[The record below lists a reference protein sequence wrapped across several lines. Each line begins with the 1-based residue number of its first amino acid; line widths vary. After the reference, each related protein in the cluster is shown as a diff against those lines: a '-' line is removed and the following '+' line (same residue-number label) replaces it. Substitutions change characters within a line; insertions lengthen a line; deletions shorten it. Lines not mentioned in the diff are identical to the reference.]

1 MNLPEEPR
9 HARSR
14 AHLQAP
20 LREPPH
26 PGRLLQKLFLQPMG
40 LTQTEAARR
49 LGVSRRRLHEVVH
62 GLRRL
67 TPDTAAR
74 CAMQFGCDVEFW
86 LSMQAAHDGYHA
98 WRRLSASQR

>member
-1 MNLPEEPR
+1 MSLPEETLPVVPR
-9 HARSR
+9 GR
-14 AHLQAP
+14 AGAP

-26 PGRLLQKLFLQPMG
+26 PGRMLQKLFLQPLGM
-40 LTQTEAARR
+40 TQTEAARR

-74 CAMQFGCDVEFW
+74 CALQFGGDVEFW
-86 LSMQAAHDGYHA
+86 LRMQAAHDGYHA
-98 WRRLSASQR
+98 WRRLRP